1 MPDPATLT
9 TAEVAALLGVQKATL
24 QDRIGTMRRDAGFPP
39 PIPYSGGRRHS
50 RDLVLAW
57 INGSHQQVA
66 IDPARIAINIADA
79 EDTLLRRAHAMLPAE

>member
-1 MPDPATLT
+1 MPDRATIT
-9 TAEVAALLGVQKATL
+9 TAELAALLGVQKATL

-57 INGSHQQVA
+57 INRTS
-66 IDPARIAINIADA
+66 PATPAP
-79 EDTLLRRAHAMLPAE
+79 DTTLEQDVTACEAVLLRRAHAMLPAE